1 MVNVLASTPLQKKTL
16 KECTSSHP
24 QTVQWTRRGRGC
36 FRPQAFPVGF
46 LACGWLGTWNWP
58 TWRVNE
64 SSVHLY
70 FFPIGAVTNSHKC
83 SGLKQQIYYFCS
95 SVGQNSNMAL
105 TRLTSGCLQNCIFFW
120 SFEGWLIRVVG
131 RIQVFGVARPRPLF
145 PSCVLPRLPHLLQLP
160 SLASPSFLHL
170 QVPQWQAETLSHLE
184 SPLPLPLQMSRTGQG
199 SLPSFRSLCRVMWRS
214 RRNTRCQSAAR
225 LPGLVGL
232 TAGESLVSS
241 SKAR

>member
-1 MVNVLASTPLQKKTL
+1 MVNVLASTHPLQKNTL

-64 SSVHLY
+64 SSVHLC
-70 FFPIGAVTNSHKC
+70 FFPIGALTNSHKC
-83 SGLKQQIYYFCS
+83 SGLNQQIYYFCS

-105 TRLTSGCLQNCIFFW
+105 TRLTSGCLQNGIFFW

-145 PSCVLPRLPHLLQLP
+145 PSCVLPRLPHLLKLP
-160 SLASPSFLHL
+160 SLASPPSSIFKSRSGRWRPSHTWNLPCPCPCKCHG
-170 QVPQWQAETLSHLE
+170 QARVVSLASDPFAVWCDVRGVTPGAKVLPA
-184 SPLPLPLQMSRTGQG
+184 SPD
-199 SLPSFRSLCRVMWRS
+199 
-214 RRNTRCQSAAR
+214 
-225 LPGLVGL
+225 
-232 TAGESLVSS
+232 
-241 SKAR
+241 